1 MLIMPFKGSAYAYS
15 GSDNNSELK
24 SLKKIKK
31 PLYKLR
37 KIVYSLNIKI
47 EFNGVGKDAMI
58 IMVFVPT
65 FLKGRDGDSVSK
77 NPTERRGH
85 RLRAVSG
92 GSGTI
97 GNTPEPDD

>member
-1 MLIMPFKGSAYAYS
+1 
-15 GSDNNSELK
+15 
-24 SLKKIKK
+24 
-31 PLYKLR
+31 
-37 KIVYSLNIKI
+37 
-47 EFNGVGKDAMI
+47 MI

-65 FLKGRDGDSVSK
+65 FLKGKDGDSVSK

-97 GNTPEPDD
+97 GNTPEPDARNKLQSRPSRVCALSIKESEKI

>member
-1 MLIMPFKGSAYAYS
+1 
-15 GSDNNSELK
+15 
-24 SLKKIKK
+24 
-31 PLYKLR
+31 
-37 KIVYSLNIKI
+37 
-47 EFNGVGKDAMI
+47 MI

-65 FLKGRDGDSVSK
+65 FLKGKDGDSVSK

-97 GNTPEPDD
+97 GNPPEPDD